1 MSPHGQRHR
10 RHRPLCP
17 SPEPPLRVPA
27 AGRSLRSGPGPP
39 ECVQTRP
46 PVPATPGPTLGASL
60 VTLGG
65 DPRDAPPQTS
75 ATVLE
80 CAWIPSDGGA
90 RRESPGS
97 RRRRVR
103 GVCTNRSRAH
113 RFRKPEWLIKV
124 HAGTEELWSV
134 ATSEQ
139 PWSELAGQP
148 APRSYRRPCQIRAR
162 CSGCRRSAA
171 GSHRETDRHSPTNT
185 PTSHPSSGA
194 ISAAWRVKDSNLGRH
209 QPTDLQSAP
218 IGRSGNP
225 PGGRWTGRWPRY
237 TACDD
242 ECEPA

>member
-27 AGRSLRSGPGPP
+27 AGRSLRSGPP

-124 HAGTEELWSV
+124 HAGTEELGSV
-134 ATSEQ
+134 APPSSHGRSSQ
-139 PWSELAGQP
+139 GSQLP
-148 APRSYRRPCQIRAR
+148 AATAARAR
-162 CSGCRRSAA
+162 FVPDAAATAGVQRGATGKPIVTPRRTPRPVIPVQEPFLLRGGSRIRTLEGISRRIYSPLPLAARATRLEAGC
-171 GSHRETDRHSPTNT
+171 
-185 PTSHPSSGA
+185 
-194 ISAAWRVKDSNLGRH
+194 
-209 QPTDLQSAP
+209 
-218 IGRSGNP
+218 
-225 PGGRWTGRWPRY
+225 TGR
-237 TACDD
+237 
-242 ECEPA
+242 